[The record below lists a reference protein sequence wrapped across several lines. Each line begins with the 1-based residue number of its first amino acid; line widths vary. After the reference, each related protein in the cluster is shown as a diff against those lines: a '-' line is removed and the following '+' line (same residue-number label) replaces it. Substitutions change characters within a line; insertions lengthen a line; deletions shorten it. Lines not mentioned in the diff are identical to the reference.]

1 MKAIELVKARQ
12 NLTTIVY
19 VIDNHEKGGTSLE
32 TSCLNS
38 RQYKRL
44 NVDLTYIS
52 GHGNI
57 GYGCGHNL
65 VISNLRSDLH
75 LMLNPDVML
84 ESDALIEAINV
95 FCNDKSVVMLSP
107 YAEESNGQKQY
118 LCKRDPSVLTLFLR
132 GFLPKFSR
140 KYFPNRLYKYEMQ
153 ELPEDK
159 ITGNIQLISGCFML
173 SDTQALKE
181 IKGFNKNYFLYF
193 EDFDLSLRIATLGK
207 IVYAPNVRITHD
219 GGKTATK
226 GLSHVKMF
234 LTSAVRFFSKHGWRF
249 F

>member
-1 MKAIELVKARQ
+1 MV
-12 NLTTIVY
+12 
-19 VIDNHEKGGTSLE
+19 G
-32 TSCLNS
+32 
-38 RQYKRL
+38 
-44 NVDLTYIS
+44 
-52 GHGNI
+52 
-57 GYGCGHNL
+57 GHNL

-140 KYFPNRLYKYEMQ
+140 KYFPNRLHKYEMQ

-159 ITGNIQLISGCFML
+159 ITGIS
-173 SDTQALKE
+173 
-181 IKGFNKNYFLYF
+181 N
-193 EDFDLSLRIATLGK
+193 
-207 IVYAPNVRITHD
+207 
-219 GGKTATK
+219 
-226 GLSHVKMF
+226 
-234 LTSAVRFFSKHGWRF
+234 
-249 F
+249 